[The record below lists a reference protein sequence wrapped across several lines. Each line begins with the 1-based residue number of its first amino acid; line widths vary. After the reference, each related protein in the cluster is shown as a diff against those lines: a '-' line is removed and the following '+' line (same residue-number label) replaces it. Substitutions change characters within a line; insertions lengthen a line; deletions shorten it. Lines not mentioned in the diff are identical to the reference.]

1 MALSSVARLIFP
13 RDDRFYG
20 ILEQQATLVR
30 EAGKAVLA
38 FVDGHATI
46 EATATAVNALEP
58 MSDALVH
65 QLEDILGETFVT
77 PIDRED
83 LHELTTALDDLLEQA
98 NRGVRAAAVLGIE
111 KPSDGLAAQFRHLGE
126 FLELLGTQVPRLRAT
141 QYLEIV
147 EARRQ
152 LRRIEKVAH
161 KSYRDGLSALFLR
174 DGIGVA
180 TLLREKS
187 VHDAVEDAMSWADE
201 GADLLAGVAL
211 KHA

>member
-1 MALSSVARLIFP
+1 MALSNVVRLIFP

-20 ILEQQATLVR
+20 ILEEQGLLVR
-30 EAGKAVLA
+30 EAGKALLA
-38 FVDGHATI
+38 FVDGQATL
-46 EATATAVNALEP
+46 EATASAVNGLEP
-58 MSDALVH
+58 KSDALVH

-111 KPSDGLAAQFRHLGE
+111 QPSDGLAAQFRHLGE
-126 FLELLGTQVPRLRAT
+126 FLELLGAQVPRLRAT
-141 QYLEIV
+141 EYLEIV

-152 LRRIEKVAH
+152 LRRIEKAAH

>member
-1 MALSSVARLIFP
+1 MALSNVVRLIFP

-20 ILEQQATLVR
+20 ILEAQAALVR
-30 EAGKAVLA
+30 EAGKALLA
-38 FVDGHATI
+38 FVDGQATL
-46 EATATAVNALEP
+46 EVTASAVSGLEP
-58 MSDALVH
+58 KSDALVH
-65 QLEDILGETFVT
+65 QIEDILGETFVT

-83 LHELTTALDDLLEQA
+83 IHELSTALDDLLEQA
-98 NRGVRAAAVLGIE
+98 HRCIRAGAVLGIE
-111 KPSDGLAAQFRHLGE
+111 QPSDGLAAQFRHLGE
-126 FLELLGTQVPRLRAT
+126 FLEFFGAQVPLLRAT
-141 QYLEIV
+141 EYLEIV

-152 LRRIEKVAH
+152 LRRIEKAAH
-161 KSYRDGLSALFLR
+161 KSYRDSLSALFLR

>member
-1 MALSSVARLIFP
+1 MALSNVVRLIFP

-20 ILEQQATLVR
+20 ILEQQGALVR
-30 EAGKAVLA
+30 EAGKAILA
-38 FVDGHATI
+38 FVDGQASV
-46 EATATAVNALEP
+46 EATASAVNGLEP
-58 MSDALVH
+58 QSDALVH

-98 NRGVRAAAVLGIE
+98 NRGLRAAAVLGIE
-111 KPSDGLAAQFRHLGE
+111 SPSDGLSAQFRHLGE
-126 FLELLGTQVPRLRAT
+126 FLELLGAQVPRLRVT
-141 QYLEIV
+141 EYLEIV

-152 LRRIEKVAH
+152 LRRIEKAAH

-174 DGIGVA
+174 EGVGVA

-201 GADLLAGVAL
+201 SADLLAGVAL